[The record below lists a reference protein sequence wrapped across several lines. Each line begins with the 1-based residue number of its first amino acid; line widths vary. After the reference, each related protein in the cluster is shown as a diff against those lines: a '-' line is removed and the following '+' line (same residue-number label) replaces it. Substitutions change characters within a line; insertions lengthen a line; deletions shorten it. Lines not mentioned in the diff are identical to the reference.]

1 MSAWRMSRSF
11 LGTSPSVREARRF
24 VTTFLA
30 GWPIVESAELIVSEL
45 AANAVRHTA
54 SGRFGGQ
61 FQVMIHAQRD
71 RVWLGVVDAGAAH
84 GPSVFS
90 PEDDEEG
97 GRGLMSSAPW
107 PTPTASAAT
116 NEVALYGRCCWSMRA
131 RTPRPHL
138 CRAPR
143 HHVLDRLP
151 SRCERGPCHV
161 RLADRGLR

>member
-24 VTTFLA
+24 ITTFLA

-61 FQVMIHAQRD
+61 FQVMIHAQHD

-97 GRGLMSSAPW
+97 GRGLMI
-107 PTPTASAAT
+107 
-116 NEVALYGRCCWSMRA
+116 VGALADTYGIRG
-131 RTPRPHL
+131 
-138 CRAPR
+138 
-143 HHVLDRLP
+143 D
-151 SRCERGPCHV
+151 ERGRTVWALLLVNAGKNAPAAPLPGSEAS
-161 RLADRGLR
+161 RA